1 MLNSKASLP
10 ILWCLPFAGG
20 NSSIFQT
27 WPSALAG
34 IVEVRPIILPGREN
48 RFSEAAR
55 DSLHILADEIYLQMT
70 LFKNRK
76 WALFGHSMGGALAW
90 EIAVRIEQQATPN
103 NLALLAIGGRASP
116 ELARLAPPIYNQ
128 DDSTFIQS
136 LGELGGTPQEVLAE
150 RDLMDLLLPT
160 IRADFKAIET
170 WVPTEAT
177 LSKTPIL
184 VCGGKFDK
192 ESELLRIEGWKN
204 KTLSWCKVAEFD
216 GNHFFI
222 QTHRDQLMR
231 TLKESLLIAL
241 RED

>member
-1 MLNSKASLP
+1 
-10 ILWCLPFAGG
+10 
-20 NSSIFQT
+20 
-27 WPSALAG
+27 
-34 IVEVRPIILPGREN
+34 
-48 RFSEAAR
+48 
-55 DSLHILADEIYLQMT
+55 
-70 LFKNRK
+70 
-76 WALFGHSMGGALAW
+76 MGGALAW
-90 EIAVRIEQQATPN
+90 EIAIRIEQQETRN
-103 NLALLAIGGRASP
+103 HLALLAIGGRASP

-170 WVPTEAT
+170 WVPTEGT

-231 TLKESLLIAL
+231 TLKETLLIAL